1 MGVLNNIF
9 KWIILERIKE
19 IDEFSRNPHSK
30 QEKLLDY
37 LVQNSANTEW
47 GKLYDYKQIR
57 SYKDFAEK
65 VPLQDYNS
73 LKPYIERMM
82 VGEQNIVWPTDI
94 NWFAKSSGTTDD
106 KSKFIPVSKESMMDC
121 HYKAGKDMYA
131 MYYNQYPNANLVDGK
146 SLVLGGSHQ
155 VNKLNENSFYG
166 DLSAVLMQNLPTWA
180 EAKRTPVLSIAL
192 MDNWEQKI
200 EKMAR
205 AILKQKVT
213 NVLGIPTWTTILFR
227 RILEMTGKNNISEI
241 WPMLEFYVH
250 GGVSFDPYRSLFKEL
265 LPSDNMHYM
274 ETYNA
279 SEGFFAIQDSPLA
292 NDMLLMLD
300 YGIFYEFIPVDG
312 SSQHENTPTS
322 LEDVELN
329 RNYALVISTNSGLWR
344 YKIGDTVR
352 FTSKDPYRIKISGR
366 TKHYINAFGE
376 ELMIENAEK
385 ALAIACEQTNS
396 IIADFTAAPV
406 FFSRDGN
413 GAHEWL
419 IEFEKDPQDFQEFV
433 WHLDETLKQL
443 NSDYEAKRFKDMALQ
458 GPIVRKLIK
467 GTFYEWMKKRGKLGG
482 QNKVPRLSNSREFV
496 DDILAF
502 SNQVEK

>member
-1 MGVLNNIF
+1 
-9 KWIILERIKE
+9 
-19 IDEFSRNPHSK
+19 
-30 QEKLLDY
+30 
-37 LVQNSANTEW
+37 
-47 GKLYDYKQIR
+47 
-57 SYKDFAEK
+57 
-65 VPLQDYNS
+65 
-73 LKPYIERMM
+73 
-82 VGEQNIVWPTDI
+82 
-94 NWFAKSSGTTDD
+94 
-106 KSKFIPVSKESMMDC
+106 
-121 HYKAGKDMYA
+121 

-166 DLSAVLMQNLPTWA
+166 DLSAVLMQNLPIWA
-180 EAKRTPVLSIAL
+180 EAKRAPVLSIAL
-192 MDNWEQKI
+192 MDNWEEKI
-200 EKMAR
+200 EKMAK
-205 AILKQKVT
+205 AILKHKVT

-227 RILEMTGKNNISEI
+227 RILEMTGKDNISEI
-241 WPMLEFYVH
+241 WPMLELYVH
-250 GGVSFDPYRSLFKEL
+250 GGVSFDPYRNLFKEL

-279 SEGFFAIQDSPLA
+279 SEGFFAIQDSPFS

-312 SSQHENTPTS
+312 SSQNENTTVP
-322 LEDVELN
+322 LEDVGLN
-329 RNYALVISTNSGLWR
+329 KNYALVISTNSGLWR

-385 ALAIACEQTNS
+385 ALAIACEHTNS

-433 WHLDETLKQL
+433 RHLDETLKQL

-458 GPIVRKLIK
+458 GPIVRKLIR

-496 DDILAF
+496 DDILEFA
-502 SNQVEK
+502 NHVE

>member
-19 IDEFSRNPHSK
+19 IDDFSKNPNAK
-30 QEKLLDY
+30 QTRLMNTLL
-37 LVQNSANTEW
+37 QNASNTEW
-47 GKLYDYKQIR
+47 GKIYDYKSIR
-57 SYKDFAEK
+57 NYSEYSER

-82 VGEQNIVWPTDI
+82 KGEQNVIWPTDV

-155 VNKLNENSFYG
+155 VNKLNENSYYG
-166 DLSAVLMQNLPTWA
+166 DLSAVLMQNLPIWA
-180 EAKRTPVLSIAL
+180 EAKRVPVLSIAL
-192 MDNWEQKI
+192 MDNWEEKI
-200 EKMAR
+200 EKMAK
-205 AILKQKVT
+205 AILKHKVT

-227 RILEMTGKNNISEI
+227 RLLDMTGKNNISEI
-241 WPMLEFYVH
+241 WPMLELYVH
-250 GGVSFDPYRSLFKEL
+250 GGVSFNPYRNLFKEL
-265 LPSDNMHYM
+265 LPNGNMHYM

-279 SEGFFAIQDSPLA
+279 SEGFFAIQDSPGA
-292 NDMLLMLD
+292 DDMLLMLD

-312 SSQHENTPTS
+312 TLKQAENAVS

-329 RNYALVISTNSGLWR
+329 KNYALIITTNSGLWR
-344 YKIGDTVR
+344 YKIGDTIR

-385 ALAIACEQTNS
+385 ALAFACEHTNS
-396 IIADFTAAPV
+396 IVTDFTAAPV
-406 FFSRDGN
+406 YFSRDGN

-419 IEFEKDPQDFQEFV
+419 IEFEKDPQDFQEFIR
-433 WHLDETLKQL
+433 HLDETLKRL

-458 GPIVRKLIK
+458 RPIVRKLNK

-496 DDILAF
+496 DDILEFAG
-502 SNQVEK
+502 EKY

>member
-19 IDEFSRNPHSK
+19 IDEFSRSPHSK
-30 QEKLLDY
+30 QERLLEY
-37 LVQNSANTEW
+37 LVQNSVNTEW
-47 GKLYDYKQIR
+47 GKYYDYKRIR
-57 SYKDFAEK
+57 NYKEFAEK

-82 VGEQNIVWPTDI
+82 TGEQNIVWPTDI

-155 VNKLNENSFYG
+155 VNKLNEDSYFG

-192 MDNWEQKI
+192 MDNWEEKI
-200 EKMAR
+200 EKMAK

-227 RILEMTGKNNISEI
+227 RILEMTGKSNISEI
-241 WPMLEFYVH
+241 WPMLELYVH
-250 GGVSFDPYRSLFKEL
+250 GGVSFDPYRNLFKEL

-279 SEGFFAIQDSPLA
+279 SEGFFAIQDSAFA

-312 SSQHENTPTS
+312 SGQNENKPIP

-329 RNYALVISTNSGLWR
+329 KNYALVISTNSGLWR
-344 YKIGDTVR
+344 YKIGDTIR

-385 ALAIACEQTNS
+385 ALAIACEHTNS

-419 IEFEKDPQDFQEFV
+419 IEFEKDPKDFQEFV
-433 WHLDETLKQL
+433 HHLDETLKQL

-458 GPIVRKLIK
+458 GPIVRKLLK

-496 DDILAF
+496 DDILEF
-502 SNQVEK
+502 VNHSE